1 MGMLLALAIPAL
13 LMLLPLRL
21 SLLLTHAART
31 QGTLGIG
38 AGPLRLSFPFR
49 VARDARGGHQLIFL
63 PRRPREK
70 PRPASPAGMQRGM
83 AMLGTF
89 LRADKARRFLL
100 RHTRLMDLTLRL
112 HLSLAD
118 AASTAVIT
126 GLLRAMTAFLPPAM
140 RRRTHLSLQP
150 DFLALRSGGR
160 LRCMVSLRVGIL
172 LITGGMAL
180 TAWLLEKREHAPS
193 GKEA

>member
-1 MGMLLALAIPAL
+1 MGMLLALVIPAL

-21 SLLLTHAART
+21 TLQLTHAART
-31 QGTLGIG
+31 QGTLGVA
-38 AGPLRLSFPFR
+38 AGPIRLSFPFR
-49 VARDARGGHQLIFL
+49 VERDAKGGHQLIFL

-100 RHTRLMDLTLRL
+100 RHTHLIDLTVQA
-112 HLSLAD
+112 HLSLSD

-126 GLLRAMTAFLPPAM
+126 GLVRAMTTFLPPSM

-150 DFLALRSGGR
+150 DFLTLRSSGFV
-160 LRCMVSLRVGIL
+160 RCIVSLRLGIL
-172 LITGGMAL
+172 LITGGMTL

>member
-1 MGMLLALAIPAL
+1 MGIVLTLAILAV

-21 SLLLTHAART
+21 TLQLTHAART
-31 QGTLGIG
+31 QGTLGVA
-38 AGPLRLSFPFR
+38 AGPIRLSFPFR
-49 VARDARGGHQLIFL
+49 VERDAKGGHQLIFL

-126 GLLRAMTAFLPPAM
+126 GLVRAMTAFLPPAM
-140 RRRTHLSLQP
+140 RRRTHLALQP

>member
-13 LMLLPLRL
+13 LMLLPMRL

-70 PRPASPAGMQRGM
+70 PRPASRRACSGAWPCWEPSCGRTRRAGFSS
-83 AMLGTF
+83 GTPG
-89 LRADKARRFLL
+89 
-100 RHTRLMDLTLRL
+100 
-112 HLSLAD
+112 SW
-118 AASTAVIT
+118 I
-126 GLLRAMTAFLPPAM
+126 
-140 RRRTHLSLQP
+140 
-150 DFLALRSGGR
+150 
-160 LRCMVSLRVGIL
+160 
-172 LITGGMAL
+172 
-180 TAWLLEKREHAPS
+180 
-193 GKEA
+193 

>member
-1 MGMLLALAIPAL
+1 MGMLIALAIPAL

-21 SLLLTHAART
+21 SLQISHAART
-31 QGTLGIG
+31 QGTLGVGVG
-38 AGPLRLSFPFR
+38 ALRLTFPFR

-63 PRRPREK
+63 PRRPKKK

-83 AMLGTF
+83 AMLGAF
-89 LRADKARRFLL
+89 LRADRARRLLL
-100 RHTRLMDLTLRL
+100 RHTQLLDLTVQA

-126 GLLRAMTAFLPPAM
+126 GLVRAMTAFLPPAM
-140 RRRTHLSLQP
+140 RRKAHLALQP
-150 DFLALRSGGR
+150 DFLALRSSGCV
-160 LRCMVSLRVGIL
+160 RCMVSLRVGIL

-180 TAWLLEKREHAPS
+180 TAWLREKREHALS
-193 GKEA
+193 SKEA